1 MPNPRALL
9 TTVAALLDALPQ
21 PEVVQQV
28 VTRVAALVRA
38 LPTVLPAVH
47 PTLSYD
53 TYALAL
59 RLEISD
65 AQGDH
70 AVLSRRQQIRVRVAD
85 GLVVREV
92 IWGEGRQLARYRLQ
106 GARRLGMR
114 REGAQQALLLDP
126 DGPASAGRTLTLR
139 SRRTIRGGFR
149 QTEEYCATLLERPTG
164 RLLISVVFPVERPP
178 QRAQLVGGLPERVL
192 RRVAVR
198 YQADGRARL
207 VCRLRQ
213 PAVAMPYR
221 LEWTW

>member
-9 TTVAALLDALPQ
+9 TTLAALLDALPH
-21 PEVVQQV
+21 PEQVQQV
-28 VTRVAALVRA
+28 VTLLTALMRAVATAV
-38 LPTVLPAVH
+38 PAVH
-47 PTLSYD
+47 PTLPYE
-53 TYALAL
+53 TRALAL

-70 AVLSRRQQIRVRVAD
+70 AVLRRDQQIRVRTGD
-85 GLVVREV
+85 GLVLREV
-92 IWGEGRQLARYRLQ
+92 IWGEGRQLARYRVQ
-106 GARRLGMR
+106 GARRLGVR

-126 DGPASAGRTLTLR
+126 DQPASAGRTVTVR

-149 QTEEYCATLLERPTG
+149 QQEEYCATLLERPTDQ
-164 RLLISVVFPVERPP
+164 LAITVVFPAERPP
-178 QRAQLVGGLPERVL
+178 RNAQLVGGLPQRVL

-207 VCRLRQ
+207 ACRLHR
-213 PAVAMPYR
+213 PAVAIPYR